1 MIHNRNHEDAARIH
15 PPRTL
20 QISVLFGMGLS
31 YTWEILEMFSMIVAA
46 AAAVVVVV
54 LRRGDNN
61 DNNDLC
67 NTTPRGQ

>member
-1 MIHNRNHEDAARIH
+1 
-15 PPRTL
+15 
-20 QISVLFGMGLS
+20 
-31 YTWEILEMFSMIVAA
+31 
-46 AAAVVVVV
+46 VVVV

>member
-1 MIHNRNHEDAARIH
+1 MII
-15 PPRTL
+15 
-20 QISVLFGMGLS
+20 
-31 YTWEILEMFSMIVAA
+31 A

-67 NTTPRGQ
+67 DTTPRGQSTKLLLYASAWPRGFFPYALTLPERSYSYFPE